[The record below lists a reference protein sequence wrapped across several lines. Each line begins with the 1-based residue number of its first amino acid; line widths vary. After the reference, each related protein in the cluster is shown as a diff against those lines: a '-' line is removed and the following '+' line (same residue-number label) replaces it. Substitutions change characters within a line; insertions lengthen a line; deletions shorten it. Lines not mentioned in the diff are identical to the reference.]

1 MAGWSAA
8 VSMEQLIT
16 PNAEHVKVWN
26 EILVPK
32 FRRFRQVLVG
42 GFSGHSDAAFAKF
55 PPQPGQRVLD
65 VGCGFGETSLQL
77 ASMVGPAGYVLGVDC
92 CDAFIETGRDDARHT
107 GLHNLHFAVADAQV
121 ARFDTDFDLCF
132 SRFGTMFFG
141 SPVAALRNLRR
152 ALKPQ
157 GRLMMIVWR
166 DIGDNPWL
174 GLPKGIAQAHL
185 PAPPD
190 DAPNCGPGPFSMAD
204 QATVTQML
212 TAAGFEAPSF
222 MRTDVRSC
230 IGATPQAAVEFQ
242 LLLGPAGE
250 IVREAGEAGER
261 KRAIIEAEV
270 LALLAKHTTE
280 QGVVLGSSAW
290 CVTARN
296 PG

>member
-1 MAGWSAA
+1 MQELA
-8 VSMEQLIT
+8 T

-32 FRRFRQVLVG
+32 FRRYRHVLVG
-42 GFSGHSDAAFAKF
+42 GFSGHSDAALAEF
-55 PPQPGQRVLD
+55 PPGRGQRVLD
-65 VGCGFGETSLQL
+65 IGCGFGETSLEL
-77 ASMVGPAGYVLGVDC
+77 ATRVGPDGYVLGIDC
-92 CDAFIETGRDDARHT
+92 CDAFIETGRADAGRA
-107 GLHNLHFAVADAQV
+107 GLHNLRFEVADAQV

-132 SRFGTMFFG
+132 ARFGTMFFQN
-141 SPVAALRNLRR
+141 PVAALRNLRR

-166 DIGDNPWL
+166 GIDDNPWL

-185 PAPPD
+185 PPPPD
-190 DAPNCGPGPFSMAD
+190 EAPNCGPGPFSMAD
-204 QATVTQML
+204 QQTVTQML
-212 TAAGFEAPSF
+212 TAAGFEDPGF
-222 MRTDVRSC
+222 MRTDTQAC

-242 LLLGPAGE
+242 LSLGPAGE

-270 LALLAKHTTE
+270 VALLQTHTNE
-280 QGVVLGSSAW
+280 RGVVIGSSSW